1 MVGLIGQPII
11 LGGFVVTFIT
21 TFLEGIA
28 SFLSPCILPMLPV
41 FVLYFSGST
50 DPNEKPSTKSLIIK
64 VLSFI
69 IGFSIMF
76 TLLGAFASS
85 LGSFLS
91 IRNTGTRI
99 VSGGIIMLFG
109 LMFTGLIPNP
119 FHLIN
124 AKVNSSKN
132 VNKKLNALSALF
144 FGIVFAI
151 TYSPCIGPFLGAAL
165 IQASQAGHV
174 MKGTLLLLSYS
185 IGLGVPF
192 FIAAMFLEHIK
203 GSLNFIKAHLDKINI
218 ISGILLFL
226 LGLSIATN
234 LPELIKATF

>member
-41 FVLYFSGST
+41 FVLYFSGGT

-185 IGLGVPF
+185 IG
-192 FIAAMFLEHIK
+192 AMFLEHIK

-234 LPELIKATF
+234 LLELIKASF

>member
-1 MVGLIGQPII
+1 MVDLIGQPII

-21 TFLEGIA
+21 TFLEGMA

-41 FVLYFSGST
+41 FVLYFSGGT
-50 DPNEKPSTKSLIIK
+50 DSNEKPSTKNLIIK

-99 VSGGIIMLFG
+99 ASGGIIMLFG

-124 AKVNSSKN
+124 ANVNSSKN

-192 FIAAMFLEHIK
+192 FIAAMFLERIK
-203 GSLNFIKAHLDKINI
+203 GSLNFIKTHLDKINI

>member
-1 MVGLIGQPII
+1 MVDLTGQPII

-21 TFLEGIA
+21 TFVEGMA
-28 SFLSPCILPMLPV
+28 SFLSPCIVPMLPV
-41 FVLYFSGST
+41 FVLYFSGGT
-50 DPNEKPSTKSLIIK
+50 NPNEKPSTKSLIIK
-64 VLSFI
+64 VLSFVL
-69 IGFSIMF
+69 GFSIMF

-109 LMFTGLIPNP
+109 LMFTGLIPSP

-124 AKVNSSKN
+124 TNVNTTKN
-132 VNKKLNALSALF
+132 MNKKLNALSALF

-174 MKGTLLLLSYS
+174 IKGSLLLLFYS

-192 FIAAMFLEHIK
+192 FIAAMFLERIK
-203 GSLNFIKAHLDKINI
+203 GSLNFIKKHLDKINI
-218 ISGILLFL
+218 ISGILLFI
-226 LGLSIATN
+226 LGLSTATN
-234 LPELIKATF
+234 LPELIKSIF

>member
-1 MVGLIGQPII
+1 MVDLAGQPII

-21 TFLEGIA
+21 TFVEGMA
-28 SFLSPCILPMLPV
+28 SFLSPCIVPMLPV
-41 FVLYFSGST
+41 FVLYFSGGT
-50 DPNEKPSTKSLIIK
+50 NPNEKPSTKSLIIK
-64 VLSFI
+64 VLSFVL
-69 IGFSIMF
+69 GFSIMF

-85 LGSFLS
+85 LGSLLS

-109 LMFTGLIPNP
+109 LMFTGLIPSP

-124 AKVNSSKN
+124 TNVNTTKN
-132 VNKKLNALSALF
+132 MNKKLNALSALF

-174 MKGTLLLLSYS
+174 IKGSLLLLFYS

-192 FIAAMFLEHIK
+192 FIAAMFLERIK
-203 GSLNFIKAHLDKINI
+203 GSLNFIKKHLDKINI
-218 ISGILLFL
+218 ISGILLFI
-226 LGLSIATN
+226 LGLSTATN
-234 LPELIKATF
+234 LPELIKSIF

>member
-1 MVGLIGQPII
+1 MVDLAGQPII

-21 TFLEGIA
+21 TFVEGMA
-28 SFLSPCILPMLPV
+28 SFLSPCIVPMLPV
-41 FVLYFSGST
+41 FVLYFSGGT
-50 DPNEKPSTKSLIIK
+50 NPNEKPSTKSLIIK
-64 VLSFI
+64 VLSFVL
-69 IGFSIMF
+69 GFSIMF

-109 LMFTGLIPNP
+109 LMFTGLIPSP

-124 AKVNSSKN
+124 TNVNTTKN
-132 VNKKLNALSALF
+132 MNKKLNALSALF

-174 MKGTLLLLSYS
+174 IKGSLLLLFYS

-192 FIAAMFLEHIK
+192 FIAAMFLERIK
-203 GSLNFIKAHLDKINI
+203 GSLNFIKKHLDKINI
-218 ISGILLFL
+218 ISGILLFI
-226 LGLSIATN
+226 LGLSTATN
-234 LPELIKATF
+234 LPELIRSIF

>member
-1 MVGLIGQPII
+1 MVDLAGQPII

-21 TFLEGIA
+21 TFVEGMA
-28 SFLSPCILPMLPV
+28 SFLSPCIVPMLPV
-41 FVLYFSGST
+41 FVLYFSGGT
-50 DPNEKPSTKSLIIK
+50 NPNEKPSTKSLIIK
-64 VLSFI
+64 VLSFVL
-69 IGFSIMF
+69 GFSIMF

-109 LMFTGLIPNP
+109 LMFTGLIPSP

-124 AKVNSSKN
+124 TNVNTTKN
-132 VNKKLNALSALF
+132 MNKKLNALSALF

-174 MKGTLLLLSYS
+174 IKGSLLLLFYS

-192 FIAAMFLEHIK
+192 FIAAMFLERIK
-203 GSLNFIKAHLDKINI
+203 GSLNFIKKHLDKINI
-218 ISGILLFL
+218 ISGILLFI
-226 LGLSIATN
+226 LGLSTATN
-234 LPELIKATF
+234 LPELIKSIF

>member
-1 MVGLIGQPII
+1 MVDLIGQPII

-41 FVLYFSGST
+41 FVLYFSGGT

-99 VSGGIIMLFG
+99 ASGGIIMLFG
-109 LMFTGLIPNP
+109 LMFTGLIPSP

-124 AKVNSSKN
+124 TNVNSSKN

-192 FIAAMFLEHIK
+192 FIAAMFLERIK

-234 LPELIKATF
+234 LLELIKASF

>member
-1 MVGLIGQPII
+1 MVDLIGQPII

-21 TFLEGIA
+21 TFLEGMA

-41 FVLYFSGST
+41 FVLYFSGDT

-99 VSGGIIMLFG
+99 ASGGIIMLFG

-124 AKVNSSKN
+124 ANVNSSKN

-192 FIAAMFLEHIK
+192 FIAAMFLGHIK